1 MSGHIPVR
9 EREEVTEKRRPVNI
23 ALLFYIREEEREI
36 LGHPRQ
42 TGKGVQLGRW
52 ERQKPTAKE
61 HRLDNLQITIRSHFL
76 ASHFPHKHSSAGQS

>member
-1 MSGHIPVR
+1 MCWESSFPSWAHSRGGGGEGSETRQLLRPVR
-9 EREEVTEKRRPVNI
+9 EREEVTKRRRQVNI
-23 ALLFYIREEEREI
+23 ALLFYITEKEREI

-61 HRLDNLQITIRSHFL
+61 H
-76 ASHFPHKHSSAGQS
+76 